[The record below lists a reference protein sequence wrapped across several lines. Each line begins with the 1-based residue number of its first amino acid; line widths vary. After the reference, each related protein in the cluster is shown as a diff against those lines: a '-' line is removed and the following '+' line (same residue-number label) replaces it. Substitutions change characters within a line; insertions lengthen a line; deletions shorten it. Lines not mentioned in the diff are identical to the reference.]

1 MELLENKKPRFK
13 NRGFF
18 CGPIKTNGLTKST
31 YLSIGDTP
39 ILIFSLQLWECI
51 LRHALSLWRNTMQI
65 YSAKTS
71 NNMTFVMF

>member
-1 MELLENKKPRFK
+1 MELLGNKKPRFK

-18 CGPIKTNGLTKST
+18 CGPIKTNGITKST

-39 ILIFSLQLWECI
+39 ILIFSLQLWECVQ
-51 LRHALSLWRNTMQI
+51 RHALFLMRNTMQI

-71 NNMTFVMF
+71 NYMIFVMF